1 MAYSIDFRQKTLEH
15 YAKFGNL
22 SETARTFGITNRSLY
37 QWIALKKETG
47 SLQHR
52 AKGGNHTRIDKEEL
66 CRYVEKH
73 PDTYQYEIAQHLGC
87 TPANISYLLKTLGIT
102 RKKRPLSI
110 KNKTRKK

>member
-1 MAYSIDFRQKTLEH
+1 MAYSIDFRQKALEH

-22 SETARTFGITNRSLY
+22 SQTARTFGITNRSLY

-66 CRYVEKH
+66 CRYVE
-73 PDTYQYEIAQHLGC
+73 
-87 TPANISYLLKTLGIT
+87 NIPMPTNMK
-102 RKKRPLSI
+102 
-110 KNKTRKK
+110 